1 MMLQVQCPNDGD
13 KCLVSDCDIKEEMV
27 LLGDD
32 QQNMQCINCGFASNK
47 KYKGEI
53 GDILE
58 NYPKDFINAC
68 KEVNG
73 RWWIPAVYQTENY
86 VISPKI
92 VEDEL
97 KLVIRPQQIL
107 NAEDVEMPTF
117 YDAYVVIQLMETR
130 SGQIQQQTTDNS

>member
-1 MMLQVQCPNDGD
+1 MMLQVQCPSDGE
-13 KCLVSDCDIKEEMV
+13 KCLVADCDIKEQMV

-32 QQNMQCINCGFASNK
+32 DQNMQCTNCGFASNQ

-58 NYPKDFINAC
+58 NYPNDFINVC
-68 KEVNG
+68 KKVND
-73 RWWIPAVYQTENY
+73 RWWIPAIYNTEKY
-86 VISPKI
+86 MIAPKI
-92 VEDEL
+92 LDD
-97 KLVIRPQQIL
+97 KLTWVIRPQQIL

-130 SGQIQQQTTDNS
+130 GAELSKQV

>member
-1 MMLQVQCPNDGD
+1 MFLEVQCPLCLEDG
-13 KCLVSDCDIKEEMV
+13 SDIDNSLI

-32 QQNMQCINCGFASNK
+32 QQNMQCTNCGFASNS

-86 VISPKI
+86 IISPKI

-97 KLVIRPQQIL
+97 KWVIRPQQIL

>member
-1 MMLQVQCPNDGD
+1 MMLEVQCPL
-13 KCLVSDCDIKEEMV
+13 CLENGSDVDNSLI

-32 QQNMQCINCGFASNK
+32 QQNMQCTNCGFASNK

-58 NYPKDFINAC
+58 NFPKDFINVC

-73 RWWIPAVYQTENY
+73 RWWIPAIYNTEKY
-86 VISPKI
+86 MIAPKI
-92 VEDEL
+92 VDD
-97 KLVIRPQQIL
+97 KLTWVIRDQSIL
-107 NAEDVEMPTF
+107 NAEDVSMPTF

-130 SGQIQQQTTDNS
+130 GAELPQQK

>member
-1 MMLQVQCPNDGD
+1 MMLQVQCPSDGE
-13 KCLVSDCDIKEEMV
+13 KCLVADCDIKEQMV

-32 QQNMQCINCGFASNK
+32 QQNMQCTNCGFASNK

-58 NYPKDFINAC
+58 NYPKDFINVC
-68 KEVNG
+68 KKVND
-73 RWWIPAVYQTENY
+73 RWWIPAIYQTENY
-86 VISPKI
+86 MIAPK
-92 VEDEL
+92 VVDD
-97 KLVIRPQQIL
+97 KLTWVIRPQQIL

-130 SGQIQQQTTDNS
+130 GAELQKQI

>member
-1 MMLQVQCPNDGD
+1 MMMLQVQCPSDGE
-13 KCLVSDCDIKEEMV
+13 KCLVADCDIKEQMV

-32 QQNMQCINCGFASNK
+32 QQNMQCTNCGFASNK

-58 NYPKDFINAC
+58 NYPKDFINVC
-68 KEVNG
+68 KKVND
-73 RWWIPAVYQTENY
+73 RWWIPAIYQTENY
-86 VISPKI
+86 MIAPK
-92 VEDEL
+92 VVDD
-97 KLVIRPQQIL
+97 KLTWVIRPQQIL

-130 SGQIQQQTTDNS
+130 GAELQKQI

>member
-58 NYPKDFINAC
+58 NYPEDFISVC

-73 RWWIPAVYQTENY
+73 RWWIPAIYNTEKY
-86 VISPKI
+86 MIAPK
-92 VEDEL
+92 VVDD
-97 KLVIRPQQIL
+97 KLTWVIRQQQIL

-130 SGQIQQQTTDNS
+130 SGQIQQQTSDNS

>member
-86 VISPKI
+86 IISPKI

-97 KLVIRPQQIL
+97 KWVIRPQQIL

-117 YDAYVVIQLMETR
+117 YEAYVVIQLMETR

>member
-1 MMLQVQCPNDGD
+1 MMLQVQCPSDGE
-13 KCLVSDCDIKEEMV
+13 KCLVADCDIKEQMV

-32 QQNMQCINCGFASNK
+32 QQNMQCTNCGFASNQ

-58 NYPKDFINAC
+58 NYPKDFINVC

-73 RWWIPAVYQTENY
+73 RWWIPAIYNTEKY
-86 VISPKI
+86 MIAPKI
-92 VEDEL
+92 VED
-97 KLVIRPQQIL
+97 KLTWVIRDQSSL
-107 NAEDVEMPTF
+107 NAEDVSMPTF

-130 SGQIQQQTTDNS
+130 GAELPKQV

>member
-86 VISPKI
+86 IISPKI

-97 KLVIRPQQIL
+97 KWVIRPQQIL
-107 NAEDVEMPTF
+107 KAEDVEMPTF

-130 SGQIQQQTTDNS
+130 SGQIQQQTSDNS

>member
-1 MMLQVQCPNDGD
+1 MMLQVQCPSDGE
-13 KCLVSDCDIKEEMV
+13 KCLVADCDIKEQMV

-32 QQNMQCINCGFASNK
+32 QQNMQCTNCGFASNQ

-86 VISPKI
+86 IISPKI

-97 KLVIRPQQIL
+97 TWVIRPQQIL

>member
-1 MMLQVQCPNDGD
+1 MMLQVQCPSDGE
-13 KCLVSDCDIKEEMV
+13 KCLVADCDIKEQMV

-32 QQNMQCINCGFASNK
+32 QQNMQCTNCGFASNQ

-73 RWWIPAVYQTENY
+73 RWWIPAIYQTENY
-86 VISPKI
+86 MIAPK
-92 VEDEL
+92 VVDD
-97 KLVIRPQQIL
+97 KLTWVIRPQQIL

-130 SGQIQQQTTDNS
+130 GAELSKQV